1 MRRKVLF
8 FGFDCASWKVL
19 DPLLEKGELP
29 NIKKLIE
36 EGVSCRTQAFD
47 PPLSPVLW
55 TSIASSKLPDK
66 HGVKDFL
73 ATSKTVKVKR
83 IWNILEEQGFSIGLF
98 GHILTWPPEKVNGF
112 NIPVLLARNPDTYP
126 PKFDFIPKLVLLEK
140 KGGSRNPL
148 TYLSYLMNSFR
159 YGLRL
164 DTGIKAAWEFMR
176 QKFGREDYRD
186 GYFRSRVLK
195 EKILSDLYLNLYRRF
210 KPDYSF
216 FHSHIADSCTH
227 NFWMYHEPDKFADV
241 SPDDIR
247 NYGHFIPEAYKTVD
261 KIIGRFIGK
270 IDPDTLFVVASDH
283 GGQASSTQIKKKSYV
298 LRSTQLMN
306 SFGLEKDVNAVN
318 YNLGALLRLK
328 SVSSFSEEKFI
339 QLFKQIEAEGSRIK
353 VFEVKPVGYGSLYIE
368 LNPQL
373 NDIEKIEITIAGK
386 RFALN
391 ELIRI
396 SSDRMS
402 GTHDPNDAVLIFS
415 GKDILPGKRIQE
427 RSILDILPTLLTWL
441 NLPVAKDMEGKVIEE
456 VFEEKFIQENPV
468 HYIDSYET
476 GDYVQDTDQE
486 DELTEKVK
494 EELRNLGYLD

>member
-1 MRRKVLF
+1 MRRKILF

-19 DPLLEKGELP
+19 EPMLEKGCLP

-73 ATSKTVKVKR
+73 ATSKTVKIKR

-98 GHILTWPPEKVNGF
+98 GHILTWPPEEVNGF
-112 NIPVLLARNPDTYP
+112 NIPILLARSPETYP

-140 KGGSRNPL
+140 KGGTRNPL
-148 TYLSYLMNSFR
+148 TYLVYLFNSLR

-164 DTGIKAAWEFMR
+164 DTGIKAIGEFMR
-176 QKFGREDYRD
+176 QKLGRVDYRD

-195 EKILSDLYLNLYRRF
+195 ERILSDIYLNLYRRF

-227 NFWMYHEPDKFADV
+227 NFWMYYEPEKFADV
-241 SPDDIR
+241 SSDDIR
-247 NYGHFIPEAYKTVD
+247 SYGHFVTEAYRTVD
-261 KIIGRFIGK
+261 SIIGRFMEK
-270 IDPDTLFVVASDH
+270 TDPDTLFVVASDH
-283 GGQASSTQIKKKSYV
+283 GGQASTSPMKKKSYV
-298 LRSTQLMN
+298 LRSTQLIEC
-306 SFGLEKDVNAVN
+306 FGLEKDVNAVN

-328 SVSSFSEEKFI
+328 PAAAFSEEKFVE
-339 QLFKQIEAEGSRIK
+339 LFKQIAAKGSGVK
-353 VFEVKPVGYGSLYIE
+353 VFEVKPVGYGSIYIE

-373 NDIEKIEITIAGK
+373 TDIEKIEVTKAEKTIALK
-386 RFALN
+386 
-391 ELIRI
+391 ELVRI

-402 GTHDPNDAVLIFS
+402 GTHDPNDAVLILS
-415 GKDILPGKRIQE
+415 GKDIVPGKRLPE
-427 RSILDILPTLLTWL
+427 RSILDIIPTLLTWL
-441 NLPVAKDMEGKVIEE
+441 NLPVGKDMEGKVIEE
-456 VFEEKFIQENPV
+456 AFEEKFLQENPIQYV
-468 HYIDSYET
+468 DSYET
-476 GDYVQDTDQE
+476 GDNFQDTVPE

>member
-1 MRRKVLF
+1 VRRKILF

-19 DPLLEKGELP
+19 DPLLEKGDLP

-73 ATSKTVKVKR
+73 ATSKTVKIKR

-112 NIPVLLARNPDTYP
+112 NIPILLARSPETYP
-126 PKFDFIPKLVLLEK
+126 PKFDFIPKMVLLEK
-140 KGGSRNPL
+140 KGGTRNPL
-148 TYLSYLMNSFR
+148 TYLVYLLNSLR

-164 DTGIKAAWEFMR
+164 DTGIKAIGEFMR
-176 QKFGREDYRD
+176 QKLGREDYRD
-186 GYFRSRVLK
+186 RYFRSRVLK

-227 NFWMYHEPDKFADV
+227 NFWMYYEPEKFADV
-241 SPDDIR
+241 PSDDIR
-247 NYGHFIPEAYKTVD
+247 NYGHFVTESYRTVD
-261 KIIGRFIGK
+261 NIIGRFIEK
-270 IDPDTLFVVASDH
+270 TDPDTLFIVASDH
-283 GGQASSTQIKKKSYV
+283 GGQASTTPIKKKSYV
-298 LRSTQLMN
+298 LRSTQLME

-328 SVSSFSEEKFI
+328 PAASFSEEKFV
-339 QLFKQIEAEGSRIK
+339 QLFKQIEDKGSGIK
-353 VFEVKPVGYGSLYIE
+353 VFEVKPVGYGSIYIE

-373 NDIEKIEITIAGK
+373 TDIEKIEVARAEKTIALK
-386 RFALN
+386 
-391 ELIRI
+391 ELVRI

-402 GTHDPNDAVLIFS
+402 GTHDPNDAVLILT
-415 GKDILPGKRIQE
+415 GKDIVPGKRLSE
-427 RSILDILPTLLTWL
+427 RSILDILPTLLAWL

-456 VFEEKFIQENPV
+456 AFEEKFLQENPIQ
-468 HYIDSYET
+468 YIDSYET
-476 GDYVQDTDQE
+476 GDYFQDTVPE

>member
-1 MRRKVLF
+1 MRRKILF

-19 DPLLEKGELP
+19 EPLLENGELP
-29 NIKKLIE
+29 NIHKLVK

-73 ATSKTVKVKR
+73 ATSKTVRVKR

-112 NIPVLLARNPDTYP
+112 NIPVLLARSPDTYP

-148 TYLSYLMNSFR
+148 TYLGYLMNSFR

-164 DTGIKAAWEFMR
+164 DTGLKAAGEFMR

-195 EKILSDLYLNLYRRF
+195 ENILSDLYLNLYRRF

-227 NFWMYHEPDKFADV
+227 NFWMYHEPEKFADV
-241 SPDDIR
+241 SLDDICK
-247 NYGHFIPEAYKTVD
+247 YGHFITEAYKTVD

-283 GGQASSTQIKKKSYV
+283 GGQASTTQIKKKSYV

-328 SVSSFSEEKFI
+328 SASSFSEEKFI
-339 QLFKQIEAEGSRIK
+339 QMFKQIKAEGSGIK
-353 VFEVKPVGYGSLYIE
+353 VFEVKPIGYGSLYIE

-373 NDIEKIEITIAGK
+373 SDIEKIEIAIAGK
-386 RFALN
+386 TIALK
-391 ELIRI
+391 ELVRI

-402 GTHDPNDAVLIFS
+402 GTHDPNDAVLILS
-415 GKDILPGKRIQE
+415 GKDILPGKRVRD
-427 RSILDILPTLLTWL
+427 RSILDIFPTLLAWL
-441 NLPVAKDMEGKVIEE
+441 NLPVAKDMDGKVIEE
-456 VFEEKFIQENPV
+456 VFEEKFIRENPV